1 MKILLA
7 ESMSYFAL
15 GGASKACRGLVEGL
29 AQRGHSCAV
38 VSIEN
43 RDKLAAENFKPGKSK
58 GVMEL
63 ELGGGIKIFAS
74 ETGQEQW
81 RPMMEAI
88 RTFEPDWMLIN
99 EHGVMLLISALEA
112 NPSRTVVIAQ
122 SIITHLPTESA
133 NAIEDQIRAVLRRAA
148 GIITISDYMRDYIK
162 RWSGLDSTI
171 IHFPSFGNG
180 PYTHFHNFDSGY
192 VTMVNPCVYKGIRI
206 FLSLAEKL
214 PHVKFA
220 AVLFWGTSAE
230 DRAALER
237 LPNVEILQPSP
248 NLDDIFAQTKV
259 LLVPSLWG
267 EAYGYVVVDAMLR
280 GIPVLASN
288 VGGLPEAKLGVD
300 YVLPVN
306 MIERYVKDDQMQ
318 IQPVVP
324 EQDVSPWVKALS
336 DVLTDRGLYERLSQ
350 TSRDAALSFVA
361 GLGPVPF
368 EQYLEKLAE
377 GRQYA
382 SAGSP

>member
-1 MKILLA
+1 
-7 ESMSYFAL
+7 MSYFAL

-29 AQRGHSCAV
+29 AQRGHTCAV

-43 RDKLAAENFKPGKSK
+43 REKLAAENFKPGKSR

-63 ELGGGIKIFAS
+63 ELGGSIKIFAS

-81 RPMMEAI
+81 RPMMEVI

-171 IHFPSFGNG
+171 IHFPSFGTG

-237 LPNVEILQPSP
+237 LPNVELLQPSP

-306 MIERYVKDDQMQ
+306 MIERYVKDDKMQ

-336 DVLTDRGLYERLSQ
+336 GVLTDRALYEHLSQ

-382 SAGSP
+382 SAGTT